1 MRIILTENQIE
12 FIRRY
17 KKIKELIDEGI
28 DVLSQETD
36 LCDYDSY
43 GFLTEICWQVSDKME
58 HLNLPT
64 DTVGMI
70 DNVHKWIKDN
80 FDTYISE
87 KYEIAADHL
96 DCSEKFDDADEDD
109 DVDDDEDYIPGLMY
123 GVDNIQEND
132 NDDDDDK
139 YYSLLKS
146 SLLRRHNV
154 IMEEMDHYITNNISC
169 DEYPDDVDKFKDYIL
184 EQVTDEMMFNHNVN
198 KWEWHDVYLSLDNI
212 IGKQIKKTFK
222 SWSKKHC

>member
-1 MRIILTENQIE
+1 MKIILTENQIE

-28 DVLSQETD
+28 DVISNDED
-36 LCDYDSY
+36 FC
-43 GFLTEICWQVSDKME
+43 GFNSSAFIEEVCWQVSDKME
-58 HLNLPT
+58 DLNM
-64 DTVGMI
+64 DTETVNAI
-70 DNVHKWIKDN
+70 DKVHGWVKDN
-80 FDTYISE
+80 FNTYI
-87 KYEIAADHL
+87 L
-96 DCSEKFDDADEDD
+96 EKFEIMINDLKCSGRFYDDDEDD
-109 DVDDDEDYIPGLMY
+109 DDEDDEDYISGLMY

-154 IMEEMDHYITNNISC
+154 IMEEMDHHITNNISC
-169 DEYPDDVDKFKDYIL
+169 DEYPDDVDEFKDYIL
-184 EQVTDEMMFNHNVN
+184 EQVTDAMMFFHNVN
-198 KWEWHDVYLSLDNI
+198 KWEWHDVYLLLEDM

-222 SWSKKHC
+222 SWIRKHC